1 MKDTTTLYEK
11 FRDLPPSERKYA
23 STVIPI
29 WLSFTIYMLI
39 GIPIL

>member
-1 MKDTTTLYEK
+1 MKDYISLREMIE
-11 FRDLPPSERKYA
+11 DLPSCERKYA
-23 STVIPI
+23 STVIPL